1 MCIGEKN
8 SAAIM
13 SVFAAAA
20 LTCFKLLVG
29 VLTGS
34 LGILSEALH
43 SALDLLAAA
52 MTWFAVKFSDKPA
65 DDEHMYGHGKIENL
79 SALVEAVLLFATCAW
94 VVWEAVSRLTSG
106 ETQIEITFWAFAVVV
121 ASILVDFFRSRHL
134 MKVAKKYNSQALEA
148 DALHFS
154 TDILSSAVVL
164 VGLISASL
172 GCHSADAVAAL
183 GVSAIVAVVSFRLAS
198 RAVAALIDTAPIGIA
213 DEISSIIKNTGGVVK
228 WHDLRVRGNGSQ
240 FDVEVNIH
248 VSRNLTIVEAHD
260 ISENLEYGIRKR
272 LGCQSIVSIHV
283 EPDA

>member
-172 GCHSADAVAAL
+172 GYHSADAVAAL

-260 ISENLEYGIRKR
+260 ISENLECGIRKR

>member
-1 MCIGEKN
+1 
-8 SAAIM
+8 M